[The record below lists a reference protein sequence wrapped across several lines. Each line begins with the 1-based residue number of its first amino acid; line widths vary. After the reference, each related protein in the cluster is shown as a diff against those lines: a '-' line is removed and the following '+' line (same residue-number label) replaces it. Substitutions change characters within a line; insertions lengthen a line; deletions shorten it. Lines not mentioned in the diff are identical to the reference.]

1 MSIII
6 PTTSAGE
13 RQPTDTHSS
22 SSPLKSIR
30 LHQLPCFI
38 DYNGPAHVD
47 QFFQIQGKYLP
58 SESSAQDEQPVQ
70 LAPEPK
76 AYPVSKSVYVT
87 SFRGRLLQGRR
98 CTVPKGYKGYVLAV
112 KKVDTPS
119 VNVGPR
125 QPADHSK
132 SPERSVL
139 LATQKFGGF
148 MVWDHD
154 RPPHPIGDPVLK
166 SMDWLVVASLNF
178 SILKPL
184 QVILYKP
191 DSLSPSVILPLL
203 AQFSSLEFII
213 YTAASTLTHSPA
225 MADHILVHIK
235 SPVLDNRKEN
245 LVLRTP
251 RSETVLHLK
260 RQIQHIHPGQPGIQH
275 IRLIYRGRQLDN
287 GDVLDEVV
295 KAEELS
301 PTGAYIFHL
310 MTRSFPTD
318 HHVEVPSK
326 APAAAADND
335 AEVPVE
341 AEVVPPVYTRA
352 ASSSASVTGASHG
365 CNDTFRHR
373 RSELPMRDTEP
384 SAPQAVPQTS
394 AQSISSEPPTNSFS
408 HSQPPTG
415 AAGSPSAAG
424 EHPTSILPASIVPLS
439 MPFQYVLVNGLPHL
453 LHLPGYQPLL
463 PLTAAT
469 APVPVPLNNGYQ
481 YPPLPTAG
489 GLGSQPLHHPY
500 MQHPPP
506 PHVYGLHPHPHHL
519 GVQPPL
525 AHRIPPTATT
535 AADGGV
541 GVAHHP
547 VRLGLIRVVTF
558 TLRLQTLWAIL
569 RYGFLAYMIYRNIGI
584 DKALLLVFVGFLYLV
599 FRGARVEII
608 NLNNNNNINAG
619 GNVNARAGGDAAG
632 ENQPGQAAAG
642 AVPRPP
648 PGLLHSVAALVWSFV
663 ASIFPTQRPNAVAA

>member
-6 PTTSAGE
+6 PTTPAGE
-13 RQPTDTHSS
+13 RQPADTHSS
-22 SSPLKSIR
+22 SSPLKSVR

-58 SESSAQDEQPVQ
+58 SESSAQDEQPAQ
-70 LAPEPK
+70 LVPEPK

-98 CTVPKGYKGYVLAV
+98 CTVPRGYKGYVLAV
-112 KKVDTPS
+112 KKVDAPS
-119 VNVGPR
+119 VTAGSR

-166 SMDWLVVASLNF
+166 SMDWLVVASLPDF
-178 SILKPL
+178 LSRPAIL
-184 QVILYKP
+184 
-191 DSLSPSVILPLL
+191 SLLTQL
-203 AQFSSLEFII
+203 SSLEFTIC
-213 YTAASTLTHSPA
+213 TAVSAFTHHPA

-235 SPVLDNRKEN
+235 SPVLENRKES
-245 LVLRTP
+245 LVLRAP

-287 GDVLDEVV
+287 GDVLGEVV

-318 HHVEVPSK
+318 HPVEVPSK
-326 APAAAADND
+326 APAAAADTD

-341 AEVVPPVYTRA
+341 AEVVPP
-352 ASSSASVTGASHG
+352 
-365 CNDTFRHR
+365 
-373 RSELPMRDTEP
+373 
-384 SAPQAVPQTS
+384 
-394 AQSISSEPPTNSFS
+394 
-408 HSQPPTG
+408 PPTG
-415 AAGSPSAAG
+415 AAG

-463 PLTAAT
+463 PSTTAT
-469 APVPVPLNNGYQ
+469 APVPVPLNSGYQ
-481 YPPLPTAG
+481 NPPFPTTG
-489 GLGSQPLHHPY
+489 GLGNQPLHHPY

-506 PHVYGLHPHPHHL
+506 PHVYGLHPHPQHL

-584 DKALLLVFVGFLYLV
+584 DKALLLVFVGLLYLV

-608 NLNNNNNINAG
+608 NLNNNNINAG
-619 GNVNARAGGDAAG
+619 GNANARAGGDAAG